1 MPPAW
6 WGLRYERDAPNA
18 CPLNSLAL
26 RKPRATSEAAPGAF
40 ERGATQ
46 PSPDALPLELQPGP
60 CPGAAG
66 DSRGDPGGIVSKSS
80 PDRSSLVVVLAAAG
94 AGGACAAAS
103 ERADCAGPTR
113 SAEPATSR
121 DALERPGLADMGI
134 RGRNGPRRRCA
145 ASLPRQCPGCTPSV
159 TGSCRRTADST
170 FDPPRGR
177 TRRLPGGPG
186 SLADRPRSA
195 ACGRGVSVPGV
206 ARPRPTAAPPH
217 LARCLKSPP
226 ARAARRSQRPPG
238 TSTCKRNLWER

>member
-40 ERGATQ
+40 DPGATQ

-60 CPGAAG
+60 GP
-66 DSRGDPGGIVSKSS
+66 R
-80 PDRSSLVVVLAAAG
+80 AAG
-94 AGGACAAAS
+94 AVEAIRAAS
-103 ERADCAGPTR
+103 SRNRAPTGQAWLSFSPRRAPAERARLQVNAR
-113 SAEPATSR
+113 IAPARLDLPSPQPAATPWSDLGSQTWGFAVEMDLE
-121 DALERPGLADMGI
+121 DAVS
-134 RGRNGPRRRCA
+134 
-145 ASLPRQCPGCTPSV
+145 ASLPRQCPGCISGV

-170 FDPPRGR
+170 SDPPRGR
-177 TRRLPGGPG
+177 TRRPPGGPG
-186 SLADRPRSA
+186 NPADRPRSA
-195 ACGRGVSVPGV
+195 SCGRGVSVPGV

-217 LARCLKSPP
+217 LARRLKGLP